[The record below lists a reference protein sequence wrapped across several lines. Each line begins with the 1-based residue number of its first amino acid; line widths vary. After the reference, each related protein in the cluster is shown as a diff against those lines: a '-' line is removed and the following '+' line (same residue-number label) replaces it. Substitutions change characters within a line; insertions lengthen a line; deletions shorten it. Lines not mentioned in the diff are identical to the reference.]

1 MHKVREYAIAIKR
14 NHLTKYL
21 NLKVVYK
28 SIWISVEKRP
38 SNHAAFL
45 YNLDQFSPSVSQ

>member
-1 MHKVREYAIAIKR
+1 MTSRRYFGVICYLQQKAILREYLSIMHKVREYAIAIKR

-28 SIWISVEKRP
+28 SI
-38 SNHAAFL
+38 
-45 YNLDQFSPSVSQ
+45 